1 MKFVLNGHEKVFYV
15 YSDDVE
21 EMRDIIQN
29 GLPDYAVNGVYEYML
44 KMM

>member
-21 EMRDIIQN
+21 EMREIIKN
-29 GLPDYAVNGVYEYML
+29 GLQDYAVNGVYEYML